1 MSNKQALNVKDA
13 LSYLDQV
20 KIQFSDNPDVY
31 NRFLDIM
38 KDFKSQAIDTP
49 GVIERVST
57 LFKGHPALIQG
68 FNTFLPPGYH
78 IECSTNPH
86 DPDSIKVTTP
96 HGTTTST
103 IGPLDS
109 HHLQSAVNNLS
120 GTSYH
125 LYTHQPP
132 SSLLPSLSPHQQGP
146 SLQSQPVYHI
156 GSPQQS
162 VGQSSGQS
170 TSQAVGQ
177 SVGISAAGG
186 SSPNAQQGNG
196 RKGPVEFNHAIN
208 YVNKI
213 KNRFSTDPDTYKQF
227 LEILQTYQKEQK
239 PIQEVYAQVQ
249 VLFKNAPD
257 LLDEFKQFL
266 PDNSGNFP
274 SGSLFGALSQSHGT
288 HKPSHLIPA
297 INALTN
303 GVSGLGTGRLP
314 PVGNFPPSQSVSSM
328 SNDTYK
334 KSSTGVSNLSVNNS
348 SGQTV
353 GSGSIGSSSIS
364 KKKRSVLPGSDRSP
378 NNILSS
384 KSKKSKLMHKP
395 SNDQVQAGSSLLPVK
410 TEPSKISDKQ
420 PAASSEELM
429 FFEKVKKHIAN
440 KHSYN
445 EFLKL
450 INLYSQQILDTYS
463 LVKKVQNFIGQSV
476 ELFEWFKNFVKYD
489 EKDDIVQNTANSR
502 PRVDLEGCISYGPSY
517 RQLPLSV
524 NELCWEVLNDKWV
537 SHPTWASEEAGFVS
551 HKKNQFEEA
560 LHKCEEERY
569 EYDMFIEAN
578 QHTIAL
584 LEPIERKILY
594 KMSSEEKSK
603 FKLESGLGGKS
614 MIYQRVIKRVY
625 DFDKGAD
632 VIDALHNNP
641 ATVVPVVLKRLKQ
654 KDEEWK
660 RARREWN
667 KIWREIDAKNYYK
680 SLDHQGITFKNDDKK
695 ALTPKYLIAEIENLR
710 REPND
715 EGEMPEYQFKFPF
728 KDLEVFKDVARIL
741 FGYMDR
747 SGTVV
752 PSDREKIEKF
762 FKTFIPSFFDVPASF
777 FDGMNHED
785 SAMLVDHEEPVVNV
799 PMSID
804 NADVDIDN
812 GPLSSEPIS
821 GMWIQVSKESRENI
835 RAVVANAG
843 NGRLKKKSTSYF
855 FGNNAFYCFFRFL
868 QMLFSRL
875 EQMKEGAQEKAS
887 NSLNKAQNDAATDLG
902 IQNNRLDPEIDMDL
916 NHGDPYTVMIE
927 LIEKQFDGDMEL
939 PTFEESLR
947 YIYGTKA
954 YIMFTV
960 DKLVQNMTKQM
971 QMLVSDAKSNT
982 LINLFENNK
991 QQQEQSSVRS
1001 HIMYQLHANNT
1012 IGYDEHTYRIDYD
1025 KEGNFLTILLSGRDY
1040 TLGSAVSS
1048 EEKWAYYMYSY
1059 MSLNPTE
1066 GVSAK
1071 TDRPFLKRNLPSV
1084 EGSERIL
1091 PNVLTRNGL
1100 EIKICINSYHV
1111 FFVNNTED
1119 SFRRL
1124 SPSVSPT
1131 KLRHDTLRRKD
1142 LWNRWL
1148 GSRNDT
1154 DSMEM

>member
-1 MSNKQALNVKDA
+1 MSQNNNKQALNVKDA

-20 KIQFSDNPDVY
+20 KVQFSEQPDVY

-86 DPDSIKVTTP
+86 DPDSIRVTTP
-96 HGTTTST
+96 SGTTTTS
-103 IGPLDS
+103 IGPMDP
-109 HHLQSAVNNLS
+109 HHGPTLSTVSNITSSGYYSNASYPHPPPHSLMPTLQPHPPGSSMPTQTV
-120 GTSYH
+120 SYR
-125 LYTHQPP
+125 
-132 SSLLPSLSPHQQGP
+132 
-146 SLQSQPVYHI
+146 I

-162 VGQSSGQS
+162 VGQSVAQQTIAQAVQS
-170 TSQAVGQ
+170 VVAENTSQ
-177 SVGISAAGG
+177 
-186 SSPNAQQGNG
+186 QQG
-196 RKGPVEFNHAIN
+196 KKAPVEFNHAIN

-213 KNRFSTDPDTYKQF
+213 KTDDENFFTFKNRFSTEPDTYKQF

-239 PIQEVYAQVQ
+239 PIQEVYSQVQ

-266 PDNSGNFP
+266 PDTSGNVA
-274 SGSLFGALSQSHGT
+274 SGGLFGPIPQNHG
-288 HKPSHLIPA
+288 HGA
-297 INALTN
+297 A
-303 GVSGLGTGRLP
+303 RLP
-314 PVGNFPPSQSVSSM
+314 SVGNFSSQSSV
-328 SNDTYK
+328 
-334 KSSTGVSNLSVNNS
+334 NLSVNDTFKKGSSIGSTNNGLGAVVGPNS
-348 SGQTV
+348 TGSSNVNKKKRNGLPNSDRSPSLISSKPKKSKLSHKPSGDQV
-353 GSGSIGSSSIS
+353 HAGSSSI
-364 KKKRSVLPGSDRSP
+364 
-378 NNILSS
+378 
-384 KSKKSKLMHKP
+384 
-395 SNDQVQAGSSLLPVK
+395 PVK
-410 TEPSKISDKQ
+410 LESQKVLEPQ
-420 PAASSEELM
+420 PLASTEELE
-429 FFEKVKKHIAN
+429 FFEKAKRYISN

-450 INLYSQQILDTYS
+450 LNLYSQQILD
-463 LVKKVQNFIGQSV
+463 GQS
-476 ELFEWFKNFVKYD
+476 LLKYMAPFLGGTNSDLYAWLKQFLKLNERD
-489 EKDDIVQNTANSR
+489 EIVQNTANSR

-517 RQLPLSV
+517 RQLPDSEA
-524 NELCWEVLNDKWV
+524 NMPCSGRDELCYEVLNDKWV

-578 QHTIAL
+578 LHTIHL
-584 LEPIERKILY
+584 LEPIEKKINTKLTP
-594 KMSSEEKSK
+594 EEKTK
-603 FKLESGLGGKS
+603 FKLEPGLGGQS
-614 MIYQRVIKRVY
+614 MIYQRIIKKVY
-625 DFDKGAD
+625 DVEKGLE

-641 ATVVPVVLKRLKQ
+641 CTAVPVVLKRLRQ

-695 ALTPKYLIAEIENLR
+695 ALTPKYLVAEIENLR
-710 REPND
+710 REPSD
-715 EGEMPEYQFKFPF
+715 EGEPAEYQFKFIF

-747 SGTVV
+747 SLTVA
-752 PSDREKIEKF
+752 PSDREKIERF
-762 FKTFIPSFFDVPASF
+762 FKTFVPSFFDLSPTM
-777 FDGMNHED
+777 FDGINHED
-785 SAMLVDHEEPVVNV
+785 SAMLVDNEETSTNI
-799 PMSID
+799 STDNID
-804 NADVDIDN
+804 
-812 GPLSSEPIS
+812 GEPLNTEPIS

-843 NGRLKKKSTSYF
+843 NAKQKKKSTCYF
-855 FGNNAFYCFFRFL
+855 FGNNSFYCFFRFL
-868 QMLFSRL
+868 QMLFNRL
-875 EQMKEGAQEKAS
+875 ETMKESAQEISSSTSQVRGPSAV
-887 NSLNKAQNDAATDLG
+887 ATELG
-902 IQNNRLDPEIDMDL
+902 LLPDRIDPDVDMDL
-916 NHGDPYTVMIE
+916 NRGDPYVVMLE

-939 PTFEESLR
+939 STFEECLR

-971 QMLVSDAKSNT
+971 QLLVSDTKSNT
-982 LINLFENNK
+982 LINLFEDNK
-991 QQQEQSSVRS
+991 KRHDQSSVRS
-1001 HIMYQLHANNT
+1001 HIMYQLHANST
-1012 IGYDEHTYRIDYD
+1012 IGYDEPTYRMDYD
-1025 KEGNFLTILLSGRDY
+1025 KDERALTILLSGRDY
-1040 TLGSAVSS
+1040 TLGNAVSS
-1048 EEKWAYYMYSY
+1048 EGKWAYYMYSY

-1071 TDRPFLKRNLPSV
+1071 TERPFLKRNLPSV
-1084 EGSERIL
+1084 DVSEQIMS
-1091 PNVLTRNGL
+1091 NVLTRNGL

-1124 SPSVSPT
+1124 NSAVPT
-1131 KLRHDTLRRKD
+1131 SKLKEDTAKRKKTWRR
-1142 LWNRWL
+1142 WI
-1148 GSRNDT
+1148 
-1154 DSMEM
+1154 DSNNSDQMEL

>member
-38 KDFKSQAIDTP
+38 KDFKSQTIDTP
-49 GVIERVST
+49 GVIERVSS
-57 LFKGHPALIQG
+57 LFKGHPPLIQG

-78 IECSTNPH
+78 IECSH
-86 DPDSIKVTTP
+86 DQDSIRVTTP
-96 HGTTTST
+96 SGTTTST
-103 IGPLDS
+103 IGPPPD
-109 HHLQSAVNNLS
+109 HPHLQPGVP
-120 GTSYH
+120 GGYH
-125 LYTHQPP
+125 LTYPQAPP
-132 SSLLPSLSPHQQGP
+132 QTSMMPLPHQQGP
-146 SLQSQPVYHI
+146 LQTQSYVIGGQPAN
-156 GSPQQS
+156 
-162 VGQSSGQS
+162 QS
-170 TSQAVGQ
+170 TSQSVGQ
-177 SVGISAAGG
+177 SVGISAPG
-186 SSPNAQQGNG
+186 SPSPNPQQGNG

-239 PIQEVYAQVQ
+239 PIQEVYSQVQ

-266 PDNSGNFP
+266 PDNSGTFP
-274 SGSLFGALSQSHGT
+274 SNSLFNVLSQSHKQQ
-288 HKPSHLIPA
+288 HHIPGLSLA
-297 INALTN
+297 N
-303 GVSGLGTGRLP
+303 GVPAGLGMPRLP
-314 PVGNFPPSQSVSSM
+314 PVGNFSPSQTTTSM
-328 SNDTYK
+328 SNDSYK
-334 KSSTGVSNLSVNNS
+334 KSTGGSSSAVNNS
-348 SGQTV
+348 SGQAV
-353 GSGSIGSSSIS
+353 VSVPAGPSNMS
-364 KKKRSVLPGSDRSP
+364 KKKRSALPGSDRSP
-378 NNILSS
+378 SMLTS
-384 KSKKSKLMHKP
+384 KSKKSKLLHKTP
-395 SNDQVQAGSSLLPVK
+395 NDQVQSNSSLTPVK
-410 TEPSKISDKQ
+410 TEPTKVSDKQ

-429 FFEKVKKHIAN
+429 FFEKVKKYIAN

-463 LVKKVQNFIGQSV
+463 LVKKVQNFIGQNT
-476 ELFEWFKNFVKYD
+476 ELFEWFKQFVKYD
-489 EKDDIVQNTANSR
+489 EKDEIVQNTANSR

-517 RQLPLSV
+517 RQLPPLEANLPCSGRD
-524 NELCWEVLNDKWV
+524 ELCWEVLNDKWV

-584 LEPIERKILY
+584 LEPIERKIQY
-594 KMSSEEKSK
+594 KMTSEERSK
-603 FKLESGLGGKS
+603 FKLEPGLGGKS

-625 DFDKGAD
+625 DFDKGTD

-641 ATVVPVVLKRLKQ
+641 VTVVPVVLKRLKQ

-715 EGEMPEYQFKFPF
+715 EGEIPEYQYKFVF

-747 SGTVV
+747 SGTVA

-762 FKTFIPSFFDVPASF
+762 FKTFIPSFFDIPTSF

-785 SAMLVDHEEPVVNV
+785 SSMLVDHEESVNM
-799 PMSID
+799 PMPID
-804 NADVDIDN
+804 NVDADVDN

-843 NGRLKKKSTSYF
+843 NGRLKRKSTSYF

-887 NSLNKAQNDAATDLG
+887 NSLNKGQNVAATDLG

-916 NHGDPYTVMIE
+916 NRGDPYTVMLE
-927 LIEKQFDGDMEL
+927 LIEKQFDGEMEL
-939 PTFEESLR
+939 PIFEESLR

-960 DKLVQNMTKQM
+960 DKLVQNMTKYM
-971 QMLVSDAKSNT
+971 QTLVSDSKSSA
-982 LINLFENNK
+982 LISLFESNK
-991 QQQEQSSVRS
+991 QQQEQSNDRS

-1025 KEGNFLTILLSGRDY
+1025 KEERVLTILLSGRDSS
-1040 TLGSAVSS
+1040 LGSAVSS
-1048 EEKWAYYMYSY
+1048 EEQWAYYMYSY

-1071 TDRPFLKRNLPSV
+1071 TERPFLKRNLPSV

-1124 SPSVSPT
+1124 RPSVPST
-1131 KLRHDTLRRKD
+1131 KLQQDTTRRQE

-1148 GSRNDT
+1148 KSRDDV

>member
-96 HGTTTST
+96 NGTTTST

-109 HHLQSAVNNLS
+109 HHLQTGVTNLS
-120 GTSYH
+120 GASYH
-125 LYTHQPP
+125 LYPHQPP
-132 SSLLPSLSPHQQGP
+132 ASLMSSLPPHQQGP
-146 SLQSQPVYHI
+146 SLQPQPVYHI

-162 VGQSSGQS
+162 VGQPSGQS

-274 SGSLFGALSQSHGT
+274 SGGLFGALSHGT
-288 HKPSHLIPA
+288 HKSSHLIPA
-297 INALTN
+297 INALAN

-314 PVGNFPPSQSVSSM
+314 PVGNFPPSQSVASM

-334 KSSTGVSNLSVNNS
+334 KSSTGVSNSTVNNS

-353 GSGSIGSSSIS
+353 GSGSAGSSSIS

-378 NNILSS
+378 NSLLSS
-384 KSKKSKLMHKP
+384 KSKKSKLLHKP
-395 SNDQVQAGSSLLPVK
+395 SNDHVQAGSSLVPIK
-410 TEPSKISDKQ
+410 TEPSKVSDKQ

-429 FFEKVKKHIAN
+429 FFEKVKKHIQN

-476 ELFEWFKNFVKYD
+476 ELFEWFKQFVKYD

-517 RQLPLSV
+517 RQLPLSEASLPCSGRD
-524 NELCWEVLNDKWV
+524 ELCWEVLNDKWV

-560 LHKCEEERY
+560 LHK
-569 EYDMFIEAN
+569 F
-578 QHTIAL
+578 
-584 LEPIERKILY
+584 
-594 KMSSEEKSK
+594 
-603 FKLESGLGGKS
+603 
-614 MIYQRVIKRVY
+614 
-625 DFDKGAD
+625 
-632 VIDALHNNP
+632 
-641 ATVVPVVLKRLKQ
+641 LKRLKQ

-680 SLDHQGITFKNDDKK
+680 SLDHQG
-695 ALTPKYLIAEIENLR
+695 
-710 REPND
+710 
-715 EGEMPEYQFKFPF
+715 EMPEYQFKFAF

-747 SGTVV
+747 SGTVA
-752 PSDREKIEKF
+752 PSDRDKIEKF

-804 NADVDIDN
+804 NADADIDN

-887 NSLNKAQNDAATDLG
+887 NSMNKSLNDAATDLG

-927 LIEKQFDGDMEL
+927 LIEKQFDGEMEL

-971 QMLVSDAKSNT
+971 QLLVSDAKSNA
-982 LINLFENNK
+982 LIHLFENNK

-1025 KEGNFLTILLSGRDY
+1025 KEENFLTILLSGRDY

-1124 SPSVSPT
+1124 RTSVPST
-1131 KLRHDTLRRKD
+1131 KLRQDSLRRKD

>member
-86 DPDSIKVTTP
+86 DPDSIRVTTP
-96 HGTTTST
+96 TGTTTST

-109 HHLQSAVNNLS
+109 HHLQQSGVN
-120 GTSYH
+120 YH
-125 LYTHQPP
+125 MYPHPP
-132 SSLLPSLSPHQQGP
+132 PASMMPLPHQQGP
-146 SLQSQPVYHI
+146 SLQPQTVPYHI
-156 GSPQQS
+156 GSP
-162 VGQSSGQS
+162 VGQPASQS
-170 TSQAVGQ
+170 TSQSVGQ
-177 SVGISAAGG
+177 SVGINAPGS
-186 SSPNAQQGNG
+186 SSPNSQQGNG

-239 PIQEVYAQVQ
+239 PIQEVYSQVQ

-257 LLDEFKQFL
+257 LLEEFKQFL
-266 PDNSGNFP
+266 PDNSGNYP
-274 SGSLFGALSQSHGT
+274 SGILFNALSQNAL
-288 HKPSHLIPA
+288 KPPHLIPP
-297 INALTN
+297 INPLSN
-303 GVSGLGTGRLP
+303 GVSGHARLP
-314 PVGNFPPSQSVSSM
+314 PVGSFSQTATSI
-328 SNDTYK
+328 SNDSYK
-334 KSSTGVSNLSVNNS
+334 KSTAGSSSSAVNNS
-348 SGQTV
+348 SGQAIV
-353 GSGSIGSSSIS
+353 SGSVGSSSMP
-364 KKKRSVLPGSDRSP
+364 KKKRSALPGSDRSP
-378 NNILSS
+378 SSMLSS
-384 KSKKSKLMHKP
+384 KSKKSKLLHKP
-395 SNDQVQAGSSLLPVK
+395 PNDQVQPNSSLIPVK
-410 TEPSKISDKQ
+410 TEPTKVSDKQ
-420 PAASSEELM
+420 PLASPEELM
-429 FFEKVKKHIAN
+429 FFEKVKKYIAN

-463 LVKKVQNFIGQSV
+463 LVKKVQNFIGQNT
-476 ELFEWFKNFVKYD
+476 ELFEWFKQFVKYD
-489 EKDDIVQNTANSR
+489 EKDEIVQNTANSR

-517 RQLPLSV
+517 RQLPPQEANLPCSGRD
-524 NELCWEVLNDKWV
+524 ELCWEVLNDRWV

-584 LEPIERKILY
+584 LEPIERKIQH
-594 KMSSEEKSK
+594 KMTSEEKTK
-603 FKLESGLGGKS
+603 YKLEPGLGGKS

-632 VIDALHNNP
+632 VIEALHNNP

-715 EGEMPEYQFKFPF
+715 DGEIPEYQYKFVF

-747 SGTVV
+747 SGTVA
-752 PSDREKIEKF
+752 PSDRDKIEKF
-762 FKTFIPSFFDVPASF
+762 FKTFIPSFFDIPASF

-785 SAMLVDHEEPVVNV
+785 SSMLVDHEEPVANM
-799 PMSID
+799 PMTID
-804 NADVDIDN
+804 SVDADVDS

-887 NSLNKAQNDAATDLG
+887 NSLNKGQNVAATDLG
-902 IQNNRLDPEIDMDL
+902 IQNNRLDPEVDMDL
-916 NHGDPYTVMIE
+916 NRGDPYTVMLE
-927 LIEKQFDGDMEL
+927 LIEKQFDGEMEL
-939 PTFEESLR
+939 STFEECLR

-960 DKLVQNMTKQM
+960 DKLVQNMTKYM
-971 QMLVSDAKSNT
+971 QTLVSDSKST
-982 LINLFENNK
+982 SLISLFESNK
-991 QQQEQSSVRS
+991 QQQEQSNDRS

-1025 KEGNFLTILLSGRDY
+1025 KEERVLTILLSGRDSS
-1040 TLGSAVSS
+1040 LGSAVSS
-1048 EEKWAYYMYSY
+1048 EEQWAYYMYSY

-1071 TDRPFLKRNLPSV
+1071 TERPFLKRNLPSV

-1124 SPSVSPT
+1124 RPSVPST
-1131 KLRHDTLRRKD
+1131 KLQQDTVRRQE

-1148 GSRNDT
+1148 RSREDA

>member
-1 MSNKQALNVKDA
+1 MSNNKQALNVKDA

-57 LFKGHPALIQG
+57 LFKGHPTLIQG

-86 DPDSIKVTTP
+86 DPDSIRVTTP
-96 HGTTTST
+96 TGTTTST
-103 IGPLDS
+103 ILDS
-109 HHLQSAVNNLS
+109 HHLQSGVPNLS
-120 GTSYH
+120 GGYH
-125 LYTHQPP
+125 LSYPHQPP
-132 SSLLPSLSPHQQGP
+132 ASMMPSIPPHQP
-146 SLQSQPVYHI
+146 LQPVQYHI

-162 VGQSSGQS
+162 VGQP
-170 TSQAVGQ
+170 TT
-177 SVGISAAGG
+177 SVGGINPGS
-186 SSPNAQQGNG
+186 SSPNPQQGNG

-213 KNRFSTDPDTYKQF
+213 KNRFSAEPDIYKQF

-239 PIQEVYAQVQ
+239 PIQEVYGQVQ
-249 VLFKNAPD
+249 GLFKTAPD

-274 SGSLFGALSQSHGT
+274 QGSIFGALAQNHGAL
-288 HKPSHLIPA
+288 KQSHLIP

-303 GVSGLGTGRLP
+303 GVSGIGPRFP
-314 PVGNFPPSQSVSSM
+314 PVGNFQPSQTVTSM
-328 SNDTYK
+328 PNDSYK
-334 KSSTGVSNLSVNNS
+334 KSSAGGSSSTVNNS
-348 SGQTV
+348 GAIGPGPT
-353 GSGSIGSSSIS
+353 GSSNMS
-364 KKKRSVLPGSDRSP
+364 KKKRSVLPGSERSP
-378 NNILSS
+378 SNMLSS
-384 KSKKSKLMHKP
+384 KSKKSKLLHKLP
-395 SNDQVQAGSSLLPVK
+395 NDQAQSNSLIPVK
-410 TEPSKISDKQ
+410 SEPTKVSDKP
-420 PAASSEELM
+420 PAASPEELM
-429 FFEKVKKHIAN
+429 FFEKVKKYIAN

-463 LVKKVQNFIGQSV
+463 LVKKVQNFIGQNA
-476 ELFEWFKNFVKYD
+476 ELFDLFKQLVKHD
-489 EKDDIVQNTANSR
+489 EKDEIVQNTANSR

-517 RQLPLSV
+517 RQLPQSEANLPCSGRD
-524 NELCWEVLNDKWV
+524 ELCWEVLNDKWV

-584 LEPIERKILY
+584 LEPIERKIQY
-594 KMSSEEKSK
+594 KMSAEEKAK
-603 FKLESGLGGKS
+603 FKLEPGLGGKS

-715 EGEMPEYQFKFPF
+715 EGEIPEYQYKFVF

-747 SGTVV
+747 SGTVA
-752 PSDREKIEKF
+752 PSDRDKIEKF
-762 FKTFIPSFFDVPASF
+762 FKTFIPSFFDIPASF
-777 FDGMNHED
+777 FDGMNHDD
-785 SAMLVDHEEPVVNV
+785 SAMMIDHEESVVNM
-799 PMSID
+799 PMPID
-804 NADVDIDN
+804 NVDADIDS

-887 NSLNKAQNDAATDLG
+887 NSLNKGQNVAATDLG

-916 NHGDPYTVMIE
+916 NRGDPYTVMLE
-927 LIEKQFDGDMEL
+927 LIEKQFDGEMEL
-939 PTFEESLR
+939 PTFEECLR

-960 DKLVQNMTKQM
+960 DKLVQNMTKYM
-971 QMLVSDAKSNT
+971 QTLVSDSKSSA
-982 LINLFENNK
+982 LISLFESNK
-991 QQQEQSSVRS
+991 LQQEQSNDRS

-1025 KEGNFLTILLSGRDY
+1025 KEERILTILLSGRDSS
-1040 TLGSAVSS
+1040 LGSAVSS
-1048 EEKWAYYMYSY
+1048 EEQWAYYMYSY

-1071 TDRPFLKRNLPSV
+1071 TERPFLKRNLPSV

-1124 SPSVSPT
+1124 RPSVPST
-1131 KLRHDTLRRKD
+1131 KLRQDTLRRQE

-1148 GSRNDT
+1148 RSRDDT